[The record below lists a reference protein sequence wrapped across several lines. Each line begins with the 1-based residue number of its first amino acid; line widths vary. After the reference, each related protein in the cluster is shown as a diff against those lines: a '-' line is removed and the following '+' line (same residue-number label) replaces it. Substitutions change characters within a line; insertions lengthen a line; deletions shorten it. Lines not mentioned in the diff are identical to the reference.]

1 MNDLIAKTLDNFRTT
16 KLLNFMDVPWWH
28 TLVSLLE
35 VMVDSN
41 YLLNTVFDWPHEQL
55 GSCDFSLITW
65 LHQHHLEISLNLIH
79 ELYDFWLGWY
89 LSRVHINIISIFF
102 FQLIVTVPVVLNV
115 SRLWK
120 PRHNRFLKLKQ
131 VNIDSRLI
139 EEQLNLYKLAFLELL
154 HVQMLFNFNML

>member
-1 MNDLIAKTLDNFRTT
+1 MTHPCFTIGSYGWLQLSLEYSIWLAPWATEILWFQLNHLIAPTPSWNISQFDSRIVW
-16 KLLNFMDVPWWH
+16 LLAWM
-28 TLVSLLE
+28 
-35 VMVDSN
+35 
-41 YLLNTVFDWPHEQL
+41 
-55 GSCDFSLITW
+55 
-65 LHQHHLEISLNLIH
+65 ISLQGSHQYNL
-79 ELYDFWLGWY
+79 YF
-89 LSRVHINIISIFF
+89 FF